1 MKSMTTNGDWD
12 SQNIFNWNGLRQL
25 KFDWMIDF
33 FYPYGGLIWQ
43 HNGILGI
50 VILWV
55 TPAVVSYIVVKK
67 EFNIFLIFVS
77 QLSIVGISQ
86 IDIYK
91 FSRYAF
97 PLALVIYL
105 MSNYHKRVKFQLI
118 LIFIFI
124 YSVITFSDA
133 TVALIICSIFVL
145 LIRILNYFKNGVE
158 IFYADYIISGVI
170 ISLIVIKLIIADPQR
185 YLNLIYYWINIINYS
200 YGQTETPYVELI
212 YNPQNVTTLGLII
225 FLLLGLY
232 IVSKFSYENV
242 KNPNYILI
250 VLISFYML
258 TLYSKDFVRPDMG
271 NSILMC
277 MIVITPSIVE
287 LVQNYFYRI
296 AFIFLILL
304 ANLSIITNFLSNS
317 RDNLQSFGRNIV
329 FVAINSNK
337 ILDSKVIRNSF
348 FDQAIENHL
357 SQDLDVKDL
366 KKIIG
371 SESIYVLGHYP
382 TLYNHFRQSKW
393 IMNMYDLSPYESQ
406 VKLLNQLSI
415 EKTRF
420 VIRPKIGSPPVDN
433 IDYRVRVP
441 LVYKYIY
448 ENYSQFY
455 TNESFDLFILKND
468 TNYDDKIDF
477 GTSLDLGALPAKSS
491 YLNSELCKN
500 YNQECTR
507 VLDVGIKDSKY
518 PEKKVELLIISG
530 EREYRVLFNTIKDI
544 SEYSFNLEN
553 LWFYDGKSEIV
564 CTDYQLDCQIN
575 NYQKIGVLY

>member
-1 MKSMTTNGDWD
+1 
-12 SQNIFNWNGLRQL
+12 
-25 KFDWMIDF
+25 
-33 FYPYGGLIWQ
+33 
-43 HNGILGI
+43 
-50 VILWV
+50 
-55 TPAVVSYIVVKK
+55 
-67 EFNIFLIFVS
+67 
-77 QLSIVGISQ
+77 
-86 IDIYK
+86 
-91 FSRYAF
+91 
-97 PLALVIYL
+97 
-105 MSNYHKRVKFQLI
+105 
-118 LIFIFI
+118 
-124 YSVITFSDA
+124 
-133 TVALIICSIFVL
+133 
-145 LIRILNYFKNGVE
+145 
-158 IFYADYIISGVI
+158 
-170 ISLIVIKLIIADPQR
+170 
-185 YLNLIYYWINIINYS
+185 
-200 YGQTETPYVELI
+200 
-212 YNPQNVTTLGLII
+212 
-225 FLLLGLY
+225 
-232 IVSKFSYENV
+232 
-242 KNPNYILI
+242 
-250 VLISFYML
+250 
-258 TLYSKDFVRPDMG
+258 
-271 NSILMC
+271 
-277 MIVITPSIVE
+277 VE